1 MKSLRSILTRLG
13 FLLFSLSSYAVVMP
27 YVLNS
32 GALSSGRTSVLC
44 CHAITS
50 VGSFLR
56 ILLYI
61 PTLRRVI
68 LDLVIRGAMGLVC
81 LRHSEVLYT
90 KSCRKKRRAHGKSMR
105 DSERSRQEGTC
116 QQSNSV
122 LVQLIP
128 SPTATTSN
136 LTSVPVPKLRVSW
149 KASPESDCSELPAHL
164 RNGKVFQIMANLR
177 LHQWYSNDPRLQR
190 LLPRTRAALQ
200 ETTARNPPAFLS
212 SSFV

>member
-116 QQSNSV
+116 QQSESA

-128 SPTATTSN
+128 S
-136 LTSVPVPKLRVSW
+136 LRVQLRHQPLQVSQCPNHVFRRR
-149 KASPESDCSELPAHL
+149 ASPDSDCSKTCTLTKW
-164 RNGKVFQIMANLR
+164 RSI
-177 LHQWYSNDPRLQR
+177 SNHG
-190 LLPRTRAALQ
+190 
-200 ETTARNPPAFLS
+200 
-212 SSFV
+212 